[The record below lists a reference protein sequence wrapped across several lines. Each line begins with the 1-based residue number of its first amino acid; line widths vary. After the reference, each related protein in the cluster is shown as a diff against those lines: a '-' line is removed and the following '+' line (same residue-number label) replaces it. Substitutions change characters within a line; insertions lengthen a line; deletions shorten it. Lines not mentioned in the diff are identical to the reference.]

1 MQIGLRP
8 AITANRKTRSSLIKI
23 FLVVF
28 SVANFSGISAQTIQ
42 TIQTYN
48 IDSLKQV
55 LSSDLHD
62 TNRIWALNNLGRN
75 IQNSDTILALAD
87 QAISLSQRI
96 GFAQGEAEA
105 YNNIGLWFNQK
116 GNYPK
121 ALQNYLKSIQLSE
134 SVNYEAGLKRSF
146 NSISTVYL
154 YLKDYNT
161 CLAYARKARS
171 LSIKQHDL
179 HVLALSSAWMSKA
192 FLELH
197 RNDSALKY
205 AQESYEAA
213 VKRKE
218 PFPLYLATAR
228 LGEVNAVEGNHS
240 LALEYL
246 RLSLDNSKKDKRYFR
261 IAGAHQ
267 QLASEFKSIGARD
280 SCLWHAQQ
288 AFNISKAEKLTAT
301 MLSSSLLLS
310 ELYEGL
316 DNTKSLHYHKLALTA
331 KDSLFSQEKNQQV
344 EALRFSETLREQE
357 VAAAKKD
364 AEIARKNNLQYA
376 AIAFGLIVFVILF
389 LLLSHSIIARPAL
402 IKFLGVLALL
412 IVFEF
417 VNLLLGPFVDRLTNR
432 SPIWMLVIMVCIAAI
447 LIPVH
452 NQLDKLVTQKLV
464 EKNKK
469 IRLAAAKKI
478 IASLEPE
485 RDE

>member
-1 MQIGLRP
+1 M
-8 AITANRKTRSSLIKI
+8 SSLIKI
-23 FLVVF
+23 LLGVLLVT
-28 SVANFSGISAQTIQ
+28 NFSGISAQTIQ

-55 LSSDLHD
+55 LSTDLHD

-75 IQNSDTILALAD
+75 IQNSDTILGLAE
-87 QAISLSQRI
+87 QAIALSQPI
-96 GFAQGEAEA
+96 GFTRGEAEA

-134 SVNYEAGLKRSF
+134 SINYEAGLKRSF

-161 CLAYARKARS
+161 SALYARKARS

-179 HVLALSSAWMSKA
+179 HVLALSSAWLSKA
-192 FLELH
+192 YLELH

-213 VKRKE
+213 IKRKE

-246 RLSLDNSKKDKRYFR
+246 RLSLNNSKKDQRFFR

-267 QLASEFKSIGARD
+267 QLANEFKNIGARD
-280 SCLWHAQQ
+280 SCLFHARQ
-288 AFNISKAEKLTAT
+288 AFNISKAENLPAT
-301 MLSSSLLLS
+301 LLSSSLLLS
-310 ELYEGL
+310 ELYEGV
-316 DNTKSLHYHKLALTA
+316 DNTESLYYHKLALA
-331 KDSLFSQEKNQQV
+331 AQDSLFSQEKNHQV
-344 EALRFSETLREQE
+344 EALRFSETLRQQE
-357 VAAAKKD
+357 VEAARKQ
-364 AEIARKNNLQYA
+364 AEFERKNNLQYA
-376 AIAFGLIVFVILF
+376 GIAFGFIVFVIVF
-389 LLLSHSIIARPAL
+389 LLLSHSIIARPGL
-402 IKFLGVLALL
+402 IRFLGVLALL

-417 VNLLLGPFVDRLTNR
+417 INLLLGPLVDRVTDR
-432 SPIWMLVIMVCIAAI
+432 SPILMLITMVCIAAI

-452 NQLDKLVTQKLV
+452 HQLDKWVTQKLV
-464 EKNKK
+464 EKNKR

-485 RDE
+485 QKE

>member
-1 MQIGLRP
+1 M
-8 AITANRKTRSSLIKI
+8 SSLVKI
-23 FLVVF
+23 LLGVLLVT
-28 SVANFSGISAQTIQ
+28 NFSGISAQTIQ

-55 LSSDLHD
+55 LSTDLHD

-75 IQNSDTILALAD
+75 IQNSDTILALAE
-87 QAISLSQRI
+87 QAIALSEPI
-96 GFAQGEAEA
+96 GFTRGEAEA

-134 SVNYEAGLKRSF
+134 SINYEAGLKRSF

-161 CLAYARKARS
+161 SLIYARKARS

-179 HVLALSSAWMSKA
+179 HVLALSCAWLSKA
-192 FLELH
+192 FLESH

-213 VKRKE
+213 IKRKE

-228 LGEVNAVEGNHS
+228 LGEVNAIEGNHS
-240 LALEYL
+240 VALEYL
-246 RLSLDNSKKDKRYFR
+246 RLSLDNSKKDQRFFR

-267 QLASEFKSIGARD
+267 QLANEFKNIGARD
-280 SCLWHAQQ
+280 SCLFHARQ
-288 AFNISKAEKLTAT
+288 AFNISKAENLPAT
-301 MLSSSLLLS
+301 LLSSSLLLS
-310 ELYEGL
+310 ELNEGV
-316 DNTKSLHYHKLALTA
+316 DNTESLYYHKLALA
-331 KDSLFSQEKNQQV
+331 AQDSLFSQEKNQQV
-344 EALRFSETLREQE
+344 EALRFSETLRQQE
-357 VAAAKKD
+357 VEATRKQ
-364 AEIARKNNLQYA
+364 AEFERKNNLQYA
-376 AIAFGLIVFVILF
+376 GIAFGFIVFVIVF
-389 LLLSHSIIARPAL
+389 LLLSHSIIARPGL
-402 IKFLGVLALL
+402 IRFLGVLALL

-417 VNLLLGPFVDRLTNR
+417 INLLLGPLIDRATAR
-432 SPIWMLVIMVCIAAI
+432 SPILMLITMVCIAAI

-452 NQLDKLVTQKLV
+452 HQLDKWVTQKLV
-464 EKNKK
+464 EKNKR

-478 IASLEPE
+478 IASLAPE
-485 RDE
+485 EKK